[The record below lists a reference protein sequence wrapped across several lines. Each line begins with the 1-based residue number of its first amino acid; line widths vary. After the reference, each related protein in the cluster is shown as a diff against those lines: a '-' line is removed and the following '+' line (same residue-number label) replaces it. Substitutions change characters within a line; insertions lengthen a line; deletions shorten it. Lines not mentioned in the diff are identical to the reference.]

1 MKVFAPGKLILSG
14 EHAVVHG
21 QPALAMAV
29 NRYAVASVGRGLFPK
44 VSLDLSNLSHSSHLT
59 LQDLLAVK
67 EKVKRK
73 YQRFVRG
80 EYHIRDV
87 LRKPFELVQAAL
99 GIVAGSH
106 DITLPDGMRIHVESD
121 IPIGSGMGSS
131 AASILCVMKAASL
144 HLNIPIST
152 DILYQMALEAENLQH
167 GNSSGLDLRVS
178 LHGGCVYVRGAQI
191 DLREIPEITLH
202 LVNTGV
208 PSTSTGECVKM
219 AAPHFASDKLC
230 GEFAAVTEML
240 DSAIRQNM
248 WSEMQEAVRENHRL
262 LTRIGVVPERV
273 QKFIADAEADGNAAK
288 ICGAGSIAGDQGGI
302 VMVMTQDAEKLA
314 ALCRQYRYELMTIK
328 GEKRGVHVV

>member
-1 MKVFAPGKLILSG
+1 MKVYAPGKLILSG
-14 EHAVVHG
+14 EHSVVHG

-44 VSLDLSNLSHSSHLT
+44 VSLDLSDLSHSSHLT
-59 LQDLLAVK
+59 LQDLLLIKERVK
-67 EKVKRK
+67 QK

-99 GIVAGSH
+99 GIMAGSH
-106 DITLPDGMRIHVESD
+106 DITLPNGMRIHVESD

-178 LHGGCVYVRGAQI
+178 LHGGCVYVNGMQI
-191 DLREIPEITLH
+191 SPREVPEFTLH
-202 LVNTGV
+202 LVNTGTPV
-208 PSTSTGECVKM
+208 TSTGECVKQ
-219 AAPHFASDKLC
+219 AAEHFVSEKLC
-230 GEFAAVTEML
+230 AQFAAVTNKMDAAL
-240 DSAIRQNM
+240 QQRSWHD
-248 WSEMQEAVRENHRL
+248 MQDAVRENHQL
-262 LTRIGVVPERV
+262 LTSIGVVPGRV
-273 QKFIADAEADGNAAK
+273 QQFISDVEFTGNAAK
-288 ICGAGSIAGDQGGI
+288 ICGAGSIAGDHAGI
-302 VMVMTQDAEKLA
+302 VMVLTDNENELA
-314 ALCRQYRYELMTIK
+314 AICRRFHYELFSVK
-328 GEKRGVHVV
+328 GEPRGLHVI